1 MDTTRPSQNS
11 PTPKSGVATPRT
23 PSIELWSELN
33 VVERRIARHIHSTV
47 DGHFY
52 RMYPGQ
58 LPPTIRH
65 FYLNIFLRRYF
76 LRTFHTWHN
85 FPDIPPRILSLQ
97 LRLHKTHL
105 RRHRLNL
112 SCKRVCVCV

>member
-65 FYLNIFLRRYF
+65 FYLNIFLGRYF
-76 LRTFHTWHN
+76 LRTFHTLAQ
-85 FPDIPPRILSLQ
+85 FPGHSPSYTQSAASTSQNTPASTSLK
-97 LRLHKTHL
+97 LVL
-105 RRHRLNL
+105 
-112 SCKRVCVCV
+112 